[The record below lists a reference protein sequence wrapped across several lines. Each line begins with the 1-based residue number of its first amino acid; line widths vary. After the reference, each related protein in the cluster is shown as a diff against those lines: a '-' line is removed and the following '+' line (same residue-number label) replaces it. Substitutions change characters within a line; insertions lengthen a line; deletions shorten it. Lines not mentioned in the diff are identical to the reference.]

1 MGESKGKVFLFGSES
16 MGQDENMGF
25 EILVTLLD
33 TLMKREEPIKAMIF
47 WNTAV
52 SLLAG
57 DSPVWGRLKTLEE
70 KGVEIVAGKF
80 CVQDLCI
87 ADQIVVG
94 RVAVM
99 DEILDLLLHN
109 EVISL

>member
-16 MGQDENMGF
+16 IGWDENMGF

-33 TLMKREEPIKAMIF
+33 ALVKREDPIKAMIF

-52 SLLAG
+52 RLLAG
-57 DSPVWGRLKTLEE
+57 DSPLWGRLKILEE
-70 KGVEIVAGKF
+70 KGVDIVAGRF

-94 RVAVM
+94 GVAVM
-99 DEILDLLLHN
+99 DEILDLLLCN

>member
-1 MGESKGKVFLFGSES
+1 MEQRGKVFLFGSES
-16 MGQDENMGF
+16 IGQDENMGF

-33 TLMKREEPIKAMIF
+33 ALDKRKEPVKALIF
-47 WNTAV
+47 WNTSV

-57 DSPVWGRLKTLEE
+57 DSPVWGRLKALEG
-70 KGVEIVAGKF
+70 KGIDVVAGRF

-94 RVAVM
+94 RVASM
-99 DEILDLLLHN
+99 EEILDLLLHN